1 MTMDMS
7 RRNLLRGM
15 GLLATLAA
23 APLAL
28 RSPASAFGEAANPAV
43 DAVRF
48 ALAGNYNAAIP
59 LATQS
64 GNTTA
69 IKVVEMLYLKDK
81 PAEAGYA
88 RILNFLN
95 TAPGWPLHETLQH
108 RAEQALYETNEPA
121 EIVFNHF
128 SGRTPTTAHG
138 ALALA
143 RAYYATSD
151 VASANKWLK
160 QGWLDPEMSTTLESS
175 AASEFSTH
183 LTTELH
189 KERLWQLIFAQ
200 TCGRAEAHA
209 ARFLSGDYRSA
220 AKVAHGLVGYDGG
233 APHAYGQ
240 LAPAMRAEMA
250 MLYVLARY
258 YRWYENYDK
267 VRNIF
272 ASVPADPEAMGN
284 PAAWFEERRII
295 VRRSVGPLQSA
306 NYRAAYTIA
315 KNHGMVSGD
324 ETSECEFLAGWVALR
339 YLNDASAAL
348 PHFRKLQLLALTG
361 TDMARAHYWIGRAQ
375 AALGDKAAARAAFT
389 AAAKH
394 TSVYY
399 GQLAREEIGRGS
411 VPEEIAAA
419 TVSASAKKEIENDD
433 LLAAMRLIAQAGDKN
448 KINIFLMPLALR
460 YNDLEHLNA
469 VASEIGQIGG
479 TAWAVRFAKATSQR
493 GHDLDAW
500 SYPILGLPNWN
511 QVGKGVEK
519 PLVFALSRQE
529 SEFDPDAGSR
539 VGAQGLMQLM
549 PATARLVAKQVG
561 VAYSAGRLKEPAYN
575 VQLGSA
581 FLANMVDKFG
591 GSYVLTLI
599 AYNAGPRRSTEW
611 VSYYGDPRGGRVDP
625 IDFVECIPF
634 NETRQYVQ
642 KVLQNLHIYRSRLE
656 PSSVRPMTADLKRGQ
671 PDDVATASTVKPA
684 GIFGALAN

>member
-1 MTMDMS
+1 MTMDVS
-7 RRNLLRGM
+7 RRKLLRGM

-23 APLAL
+23 APAVFCA
-28 RSPASAFGEAANPAV
+28 PAMASAEVANPAV

-48 ALAGNYNAAIP
+48 AVAGNFNAAGP
-59 LATQS
+59 LAAQS
-64 GNTTA
+64 GDAAA
-69 IKVVEMLYLKDK
+69 IKLVEMLYLRDK

-88 RILNFLN
+88 RISNFL
-95 TAPGWPLHETLQH
+95 TVAPGWPLRETLQH
-108 RAEQALYETNEPA
+108 RAEQALYETNEPTQT
-121 EIVFNHF
+121 IFNHF
-128 SGRTPTTAHG
+128 AGKSPTTAHG

-143 RAYYATSD
+143 RAYYASGD

-175 AASEFSTH
+175 AAKEFSTH

-189 KERLWQLIFAQ
+189 KARLWQLIFAQ
-200 TCGRAEAHA
+200 ACGRAETHA
-209 ARFLSGDYRSA
+209 ARFLSGDYRNA
-220 AKVAHGLVGYDGG
+220 AKVARELVGYDGG

-240 LAPAMRAEMA
+240 LSSAMRGEMA

-258 YRWYENYDK
+258 YRWNENYEK
-267 VRNIF
+267 VRSIF
-272 ASVPADPEAMGN
+272 ASIPADPEAMGN
-284 PAAWFEERRII
+284 ATAWFEERRII
-295 VRRSVGPLQSA
+295 VRRSVGPLQAA
-306 NYRAAYTIA
+306 NYKAAYAIA
-315 KNHGMVSGD
+315 KNHGLVSGD
-324 ETSECEFLAGWVALR
+324 ATSECEFLAGWVALR

-348 PHFRKLQLLALTG
+348 PHFRKLQLLARTG
-361 TDMARAHYWIGRAQ
+361 TDLARAFYWIGRAQ
-375 AALGDKAAARAAFT
+375 AALGDKPAARAAFT
-389 AAAKH
+389 SAAKH

-399 GQLAREEIGRGS
+399 GQLAREEIGRGL
-411 VPEEIAAA
+411 VPEEIAPASI
-419 TVSASAKKEIENDD
+419 SASAKSEIQNDE
-433 LLAAMRLIAQAGDKN
+433 LLHAMRLIAQAGDKN
-448 KINIFLMPLALR
+448 KLNIFLMPLVDR
-460 YNDLEHLNA
+460 YNDVEHLNA
-469 VASEIGQIGG
+469 VASEIAQIGG
-479 TAWAVRFAKATSQR
+479 IAWAVRFAKASSQL

-500 SYPILGLPNWN
+500 SYPILGLPNWK

-529 SEFDPDAGSR
+529 SEFDPDAGSS

-549 PATARLVAKQVG
+549 PSTARLVAKQVG

-599 AYNAGPRRSTEW
+599 AYNAGPRRSSEW
-611 VSYYGDPRGGRVDP
+611 VSYFGDPRGGRVDP

-656 PSSVRPMTADLKRGQ
+656 PSSVRPMSVDLKRGQ
-671 PDDVATASTVKPA
+671 PDDVATASTVRPV
-684 GIFGALAN
+684 GIYGAQAN